1 MKCKTFLFCYLNSV
15 FNNGSRFVLFSHCIV
30 IPTCSSSMYLRC
42 KLFLR
47 ICFLGKAVTNWLIN
61 YNKIMLKTINNKN
74 KKMFLREEFWDNL
87 SDLESDGSITSSQT
101 IVNPVFCITEKRS
114 IRTKRTIQFLKIIT
128 KKGHLQQVMAVSNY
142 FSLN

>member
-1 MKCKTFLFCYLNSV
+1 
-15 FNNGSRFVLFSHCIV
+15 
-30 IPTCSSSMYLRC
+30 MYLKC

-61 YNKIMLKTINNKN
+61 YNKIMLKTINNK

-101 IVNPVFCITEKRS
+101 IVNPVF
-114 IRTKRTIQFLKIIT
+114 L
-128 KKGHLQQVMAVSNY
+128 
-142 FSLN
+142 